1 MCSVT
6 STKNTD
12 TFDPVSGADLLN
24 IDGLIQDMS
33 TPPAVAVLR
42 MLVAMI
48 CGGLIGLD
56 RQCRD
61 GPAGVRTHMLI
72 SLAACLFTIVAYELL
87 IIWQS
92 AQGDLG
98 ANPLHLI
105 VAITNG
111 VAFLAAGSIITSG
124 GKVRGLTTGA
134 SMWLAGASGL
144 ACGTGLLVLASSTVI
159 LSLVVLWLLRVLVV
173 RMGIKDD

>member
-1 MCSVT
+1 MNV
-6 STKNTD
+6 
-12 TFDPVSGADLLN
+12 
-24 IDGLIQDMS
+24 DGLIQEMA
-33 TPPAVAVLR
+33 TPPVVAVLR
-42 MLVAMI
+42 MMAAMI

-56 RQCRD
+56 RQFRD

-72 SLAACLFTIVAYELL
+72 SLAACLFTIVAFELL
-87 IIWQS
+87 TVWQEE
-92 AQGDLG
+92 QGDLG

-134 SMWLAGASGL
+134 SMWLAGAAGL

-159 LSLVVLWLLRVLVV
+159 LSLVVLWLLRLVV
-173 RMGIKDD
+173 ERLGIKND